1 MNTVENLAKVTLQL
15 EAGTTADRMD
25 LIPAALEFDFIF
37 GIGPGGMCPF
47 EYQLV
52 DRAAGEEIIIQ
63 LKKEELYLLF
73 EHLRP
78 PIMDLFEKHDT
89 LHLKIKIVR
98 IDKPENTEVI
108 KALSEIA
115 SHHHDCDCGCG
126 C

>member
-52 DRAAGEEIIIQ
+52 DRAAGEEIVIQ

-78 PIMDLFEKHDT
+78 PIMDLFEKHDA

-98 IDKPENTEVI
+98 IDKPENAEVI
-108 KALSEIA
+108 KALSELA